1 MNLKVIYTMLSRI
14 MLVSGAMM
22 ALPLAISLIM
32 GGPIL
37 AFIFSMAVAGLASV
51 VLKKRGVAQENS
63 LTPREGTAITA
74 LSWLFVSLLFAL
86 PYIFSGT
93 LGPLDSLVESISGL
107 TGTGATVIDDLGA
120 VPQSIL
126 FFRAMTHWLGGL
138 GIIVIFVAIF
148 PQIGRGSAKMVNA
161 ESTGMGNY

>member
-14 MLVSGAMM
+14 MLVSGAMV

-93 LGPLDSLVESISGL
+93 LGPWTASSKASPASPAPARPSSTTLALSR
-107 TGTGATVIDDLGA
+107 
-120 VPQSIL
+120 
-126 FFRAMTHWLGGL
+126 RASSS
-138 GIIVIFVAIF
+138 
-148 PQIGRGSAKMVNA
+148 SAP
-161 ESTGMGNY
+161 

>member
-51 VLKKRGVAQENS
+51 VLKKRGVAQENN

-74 LSWLFVSLLFAL
+74 LSWLLDVYKRQGQCMDLR
-86 PYIFSGT
+86 SGT
-93 LGPLDSLVESISGL
+93 SHLHPDRHVHQCEPRQPSRPWFCPEKSSLHRL
-107 TGTGATVIDDLGA
+107 RQAA
-120 VPQSIL
+120 
-126 FFRAMTHWLGGL
+126 
-138 GIIVIFVAIF
+138 
-148 PQIGRGSAKMVNA
+148 
-161 ESTGMGNY
+161 

>member
-14 MLVSGAMM
+14 MLVSGAMV

-93 LGPLDSLVESISGL
+93 LE
-107 TGTGATVIDDLGA
+107 
-120 VPQSIL
+120 
-126 FFRAMTHWLGGL
+126 
-138 GIIVIFVAIF
+138 
-148 PQIGRGSAKMVNA
+148 IGRAHV
-161 ESTGMGNY
+161 